1 MPAGRSQPLLFKD
14 RKEWRA
20 WLARYAM
27 NSSGVWL
34 VHFKKHAAQQGL
46 THEEAVEEALCFGW
60 IDGQLKRRDEESYV
74 LKYTPRQPGSVWSK
88 INKDKALKLI
98 ALGRMAEAGLAKIEA
113 AKQSGSWDRAYT
125 NLRKE
130 KMPADLNRALKSDA
144 RARKNFLNLA
154 NTYRNMYIGWVEQA
168 RTQETREQR
177 VKEIVRRAGKNLK
190 PGEGASLPGTRPGP
204 VRRRRRE

>member
-1 MPAGRSQPLLFKD
+1 LFKN

-20 WLARYAM
+20 WLAR
-27 NSSGVWL
+27 NSSGSSGVWL
-34 VHFKKHAAQQGL
+34 VHFKKHAAKQGL

-98 ALGRMAEAGLAKIEA
+98 ALGQMAEAGLSKIEA
-113 AKQSGSWDRAYT
+113 AKESGSWDRAYT
-125 NLRKE
+125 NLRRE
-130 KMPADLNRALKSDA
+130 KIPADLSKALSGDA

-168 RTQETREQR
+168 KAQSTRER
-177 VKEIVRRAGKNLK
+177 RLREVVRRVAKNLK
-190 PGEGASLPGTRPGP
+190 PGGA
-204 VRRRRRE
+204 